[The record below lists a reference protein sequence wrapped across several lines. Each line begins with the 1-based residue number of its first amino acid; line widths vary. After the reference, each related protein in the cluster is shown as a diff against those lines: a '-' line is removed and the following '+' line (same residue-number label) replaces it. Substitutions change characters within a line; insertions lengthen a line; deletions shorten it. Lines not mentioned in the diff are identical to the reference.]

1 LKIERWITV
10 NISFNETERKE
21 ADKII
26 RRYLKNGYD
35 DNGEDDGV
43 DYEVC
48 YQVVG
53 RVISKELPKR

>member
-1 LKIERWITV
+1 M